1 MKILYTN
8 AISEVF
14 VKPKST
20 FMVNKSIVR
29 NYKKRIGRKFL
40 FIPIYEIIPEAVF
53 NWWDDECV
61 FTVDEFNEKR
71 GRGYV
76 GIFLKNEEVLIE
88 NETFYLYPHCTI
100 VMNNGSQHSV
110 FFDTVEQL
118 DEYVK
123 ELKLNGNHIVIK

>member
-14 VKPKST
+14 VKPKSS
-20 FMVNKSIVR
+20 FIPNRSIVR
-29 NYKKRIGRKFL
+29 NYKKRIGRKYL
-40 FIPIYEIIPEAVF
+40 VIPVYEIVSEAVLH
-53 NWWDDECV
+53 WWDDEFVC
-61 FTVDEFNEKR
+61 TVDEFNEKR
-71 GRGYV
+71 GRGYL
-76 GIFLKNEEVLIE
+76 GILLKNEEVFIE